1 MKELDL
7 IKVIKEQIGDKYIG
21 DDCAYLEDLGIVI
34 SQDSLVEDIHF
45 KSEWCSPYQLG
56 YKSVA
61 VNVSDIL
68 ASGAEPAYITIALS
82 LPKDISEDFVAE
94 FYSGAK
100 QALCGAKIVGGDITG
115 ADKVFIS
122 VAAIGKT
129 AGRRISSRSAAKS
142 GYKVI
147 VASNCLEKI
156 GKSSKGLKE
165 LINGGRN
172 MDLIRAHLE
181 PELDVQLSRDIS
193 EHINDDYA
201 MMDTSDGLA
210 DALYKIAEASKV
222 SINSE
227 YIDGIFGAEDY
238 ILVAAVPEK
247 FLKQVNGYT
256 IIGEVLEKQDYVVKI
271 GDKKYKSYD
280 ELNLFNHFGGDD
292 E

>member
-7 IKVIKEQIGDKYIG
+7 IKVIKEQIGDEYIG

-34 SQDSLVEDIHF
+34 SQDSLVENIHF
-45 KSEWCSPYQLG
+45 KREWCTPYQLG
-56 YKSVA
+56 YKSVT
-61 VNVSDIL
+61 VNISDIL

-82 LPKDISEDFVAE
+82 LPKDITEDFVAE
-94 FYSGAK
+94 FYRGAK

-115 ADKVFIS
+115 SDKIFIS

-129 AGRRISSRSAAKS
+129 KGRRISTRSAAKS
-142 GYKVI
+142 GYKII
-147 VASNCLEKI
+147 VTSNSLEKI
-156 GKSSKGLKE
+156 GKSSKGLFE
-165 LINGGRN
+165 LMRGGSN

-181 PELDVQLSRDIS
+181 PQLDVEFSRDIS
-193 EHINDDYA
+193 EHIKADYA

-222 SINSE
+222 SIDSE
-227 YIDGIFGAEDY
+227 YIDGIFGTEDY
-238 ILVAAVPEK
+238 ILVAAVPEE
-247 FLKQVNGYT
+247 FLKQIKGYA

>member
-7 IKVIKEQIGDKYIG
+7 IKAIKNQIGDEYIG
-21 DDCAYLEDLGIVI
+21 DDCAYLMDYGIVI

-45 KSEWCSPYQLG
+45 KRGWCTPWQLG
-56 YKSVA
+56 YKAVA
-61 VNVSDIL
+61 VNISDIL

-82 LPKDISEDFVAE
+82 LPKDTTEDFVEE
-94 FYSGAK
+94 FYCGAK
-100 QALCGAKIVGGDITG
+100 QALYGAKIVGGDITG
-115 ADKVFIS
+115 SDKIFIS
-122 VAAIGKT
+122 VAAIGNTK
-129 AGRRISSRSAAKS
+129 GRKISSRSAAKP

-147 VASNCLEKI
+147 IASKSLEKI
-156 GKSSKGLKE
+156 GKSSKGLLE
-165 LINGGRN
+165 LMQGGCN
-172 MDLIRAHLE
+172 MDLISAHLE
-181 PELDVQLSRDIS
+181 PQLDVKFSRKIS
-193 EHINDDYA
+193 EYINEDYA

-238 ILVAAVPEK
+238 ILVAAVPEE
-247 FLKQVNGYT
+247 FLKQINGYT
-256 IIGEVLEKQDYVVKI
+256 IIGEVLEKQEYVIKL
-271 GDKKYKSYD
+271 GEKKYNNYD